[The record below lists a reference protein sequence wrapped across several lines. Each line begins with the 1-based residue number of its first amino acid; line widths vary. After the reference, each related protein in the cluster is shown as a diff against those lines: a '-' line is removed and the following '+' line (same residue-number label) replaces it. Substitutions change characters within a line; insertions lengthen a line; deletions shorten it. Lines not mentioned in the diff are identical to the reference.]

1 MLLLQR
7 LLDEGILQDGELLAL
22 LARARPC
29 HDLLGLLRAV
39 AVPDHVG
46 AAAQFALR
54 WVQALVR
61 FPVLKG
67 SDPPLL
73 GQGLLGGLPRAQ
85 LRLAVLMYAIDADG
99 RWGILVGLVRV
110 ALELLSASA
119 PVALR
124 VRVRRLRDL
133 VERCVLARPI
143 QRSLVAPFGLLGARV
158 GAGGRGEVDVRQRLA
173 RVGRREV

>member
-1 MLLLQR
+1 MDQITAIVLAQIPALFFFLFNLLLLQR

-46 AAAQFALR
+46 AAAQLALWR
-54 WVQALVR
+54 VEALVR

-73 GQGLLGGLPRAQ
+73 DNQTNNKLSTIKPAGGLTCWVRAC
-85 LRLAVLMYAIDADG
+85 
-99 RWGILVGLVRV
+99 WV
-110 ALELLSASA
+110 ACPERSCALL
-119 PVALR
+119 
-124 VRVRRLRDL
+124 
-133 VERCVLARPI
+133 
-143 QRSLVAPFGLLGARV
+143 F
-158 GAGGRGEVDVRQRLA
+158 
-173 RVGRREV
+173 